1 MRTRILLATMVRSA
15 AGLVLGAAL
24 PGAAVA
30 NDTCNGFIN
39 IDYVGAPPLTPIGDT
54 VDVKLSF
61 GSGSIQGGTKLTI
74 NSFQFNLDCNATFP
88 LAAPCTDEG
97 PIVQYEGDGN
107 LTTDCPTT
115 FTTGQGVNTDP
126 NKVVFTANP
135 PLDIPPNV
143 STLPGFCTVQFRVRV
158 LAASIDGVPGIQQVA
173 GYDVGACDN
182 GVLLSGGFQ
191 SSQIDTPPPLHFSC
205 YEIVQGNIPD
215 ITGVTL
221 EDRFGTTTASVTELK
236 RLCAPTNKN
245 GEDPGAEA
253 APDHLVSYIV
263 KTTGGSFQKPKN
275 VNVVNQFG
283 AVTVN
288 VVAPV
293 FLQVPSSKSLVPPP
307 LPPLANTDVSHFQCY
322 RLDSV
327 KGAPANKGITL
338 LDQFGPL
345 TVDLDKRG
353 PFRLCVPVNKNGEDP
368 GAKDNPA
375 VMLCYTTRNDRLPF
389 GSKQVVINNQFGP
402 LGVKLTQYDELCVP
416 STILP

>member
-1 MRTRILLATMVRSA
+1 MRTRSLFATMVRSVP
-15 AGLVLGAAL
+15 GLVLGLML
-24 PGAAVA
+24 PGAASA

-54 VDVKLSF
+54 VDVKLNF

-88 LAAPCTDEG
+88 LAAPCVDEG
-97 PIVQYEGDGN
+97 PIVQYEGDAN
-107 LTTDCPTT
+107 IITDCPTT
-115 FTTGQGVNTDP
+115 FTTSQGISTIP

-143 STLPGFCTVQFRVRV
+143 PTLPGFCSVTFRVRV

-173 GYDVGACDN
+173 GYDIGACDN

-191 SSQIDTPPPLHFSC
+191 SSQIDTPPPLHFDC
-205 YEIVQGNIPD
+205 YEIVRANIPD
-215 ITGVTL
+215 IAGLTL
-221 EDRFGTTTASVTELK
+221 EDRFGTTTATITEAK
-236 RLCAPTNKN
+236 RLCAPTDKN
-245 GEDPGAEA
+245 GESPGAEA
-253 APDHLVSYIV
+253 APDHLVSYTL
-263 KTTGGSFQKPKN
+263 KTTGGTFQKPKD

-283 AVTVN
+283 TLTVD

-293 FLQVPSSKSLVPPP
+293 LLKTPSSKSLVPPSP
-307 LPPLANTDVSHFQCY
+307 PPLVGSNVPHFQCY
-322 RLDSV
+322 KLNDV
-327 KGAPANKGITL
+327 KGSPGTKGISL

-368 GAKDNPA
+368 GAKDNPG
-375 VMLCYTTRNDRLPF
+375 VLLCYTTRNDKLPF
-389 GSKQVVINNQFGP
+389 GDKQVFINNQFGP
-402 LGVKLTQYDELCVP
+402 LGTKITQLDELCVP